1 MKIQGI
7 QKLTLLDFPGKTACT
22 VFLAGC
28 NYRCPFCHNASL
40 VTHIDLPP
48 AMDEE
53 EFFAF
58 LARRKGILDG
68 VAVTGGEPTLS
79 PELPAFL
86 ARIRAAGYGVKLD
99 TNGTNP
105 AMLREILAQG
115 LADYVAMDI
124 KNAPDKY
131 AVTVGTEN
139 WHEEA
144 IRESTA
150 LLMGADTDFEFR
162 TTLVAG
168 YHTPADFERIGE
180 WLAGD
185 ERYFLQSFVDSG
197 DLIGGGLVGCSR
209 TESERMLAVLR
220 RYVPRAELRGI

>member
-1 MKIQGI
+1 
-7 QKLTLLDFPGKTACT
+7 
-22 VFLAGC
+22 
-28 NYRCPFCHNASL
+28 
-40 VTHIDLPP
+40 
-48 AMDEE
+48 
-53 EFFAF
+53 
-58 LARRKGILDG
+58 
-68 VAVTGGEPTLS
+68 
-79 PELPAFL
+79 
-86 ARIRAAGYGVKLD
+86 
-99 TNGTNP
+99 
-105 AMLREILAQG
+105 
-115 LADYVAMDI
+115 MDI

-197 DLIGGGLVGCSR
+197 DLIGGGLIGCSR